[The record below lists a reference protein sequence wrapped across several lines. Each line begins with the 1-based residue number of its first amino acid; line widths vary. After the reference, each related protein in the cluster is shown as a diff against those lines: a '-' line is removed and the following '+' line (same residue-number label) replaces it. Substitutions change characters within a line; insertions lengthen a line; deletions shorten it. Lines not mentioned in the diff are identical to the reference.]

1 MSGDHSSSD
10 TVGSAG
16 RDPPAISAD
25 GITKV
30 YDGPEGEL
38 RAVDDVSFTVDSGT
52 VVGVLGPNGA
62 GKTTL
67 IKSILGLVIPTSG
80 TAEIDGIDVHD
91 NPNEAYER
99 AGAMLEGARNIY
111 WRLTVRENLE
121 FFASLVGYSPS
132 AVRERHDELL
142 DRFDLREK
150 ADEPVKELSRGMKQ
164 KVSLASTL
172 SRGGSV
178 LFLDEPTLGLDVESS
193 VELRRELRDLVTG
206 ESMTVVLSSHDM
218 DVIEE
223 LCDRVI
229 IMNDGRIIAD
239 DTVEN
244 LTGVFSSQAY
254 EVTMNGTLPE
264 RSRQTIEREHA
275 VERWEQTADGAT
287 QFEVVLEDGAALYDL
302 VGTLEASGIAVASL
316 DAIQPDLESAFL
328 EITNDDR
335 ASRAG
340 DEETA
345 GDSTADTESEVSAPM
360 PEPDGGL
367 GADDSGQETGGDRS

>member
-1 MSGDHSSSD
+1 
-10 TVGSAG
+10 
-16 RDPPAISAD
+16 
-25 GITKV
+25 
-30 YDGPEGEL
+30 
-38 RAVDDVSFTVDSGT
+38 
-52 VVGVLGPNGA
+52 
-62 GKTTL
+62 
-67 IKSILGLVIPTSG
+67 
-80 TAEIDGIDVHD
+80 
-91 NPNEAYER
+91 
-99 AGAMLEGARNIY
+99 
-111 WRLTVRENLE
+111 
-121 FFASLVGYSPS
+121 
-132 AVRERHDELL
+132 
-142 DRFDLREK
+142 
-150 ADEPVKELSRGMKQ
+150 
-164 KVSLASTL
+164 
-172 SRGGSV
+172 
-178 LFLDEPTLGLDVESS
+178 
-193 VELRRELRDLVTG
+193 
-206 ESMTVVLSSHDM
+206 
-218 DVIEE
+218 
-223 LCDRVI
+223 VI

-264 RSRQTIEREHA
+264 RSRRTIEREHT

>member
-1 MSGDHSSSD
+1 MTAGIGES
-10 TVGSAG
+10 VGRG
-16 RDPPAISAD
+16 EPAISVD
-25 GITKV
+25 GLRKV

-38 RAVDDVSFTVDSGT
+38 RAVDDVSFTVDSGS
-52 VVGVLGPNGA
+52 VIGVLGPNGA

-67 IKSILGLVIPTSG
+67 IKSILGLVIPTEG
-80 TAEIDGIDVHD
+80 TARIDGVDVHE
-91 NPNEAYER
+91 NPGKAYEH

-121 FFASLVGYSPS
+121 FFASLVGYSPG
-132 AVRERHDELL
+132 AVRDRHDELL
-142 DRFDLREK
+142 ERFDLLSK

-193 VELRRELRDLVTG
+193 VELRRELRELVER

-244 LTGVFSSQAY
+244 LTGVFTSQAY
-254 EVTMNGTLPE
+254 EVTIDGRLPD
-264 RSRQTIEREHA
+264 RTRTTIESNHT
-275 VERWEQTADGAT
+275 VETWEQTANGVDC
-287 QFEVVLEDGAALYDL
+287 FEVVLDDGHALYDL
-302 VGTLEASGIAVASL
+302 VGTLAESGRPLASL

-328 EITNDDR
+328 DITNHDGEQE
-335 ASRAG
+335 A
-340 DEETA
+340 TA
-345 GDSTADTESEVSAPM
+345 AQSTADATGARAAETDRVAETP
-360 PEPDGGL
+360 PETDGG
-367 GADDSGQETGGDRS
+367 TGGEGA